1 MFKDFNSYPFSVFI
15 YFLRIMLS
23 MFIQITGY
31 YYDYLHKEDVSL
43 HKEVNERYMFFS
55 KLFFCFQKNLFNREI
70 KNLDFSFTEL
80 LLIKYEIFFGDE
92 LLDTESLIKENEIY
106 IYFKFYNDTLCS
118 KQLTSLYY
126 DIFIIEEQSLP
137 LEYYAEKLAEQ
148 FIKKIKL

>member
-1 MFKDFNSYPFSVFI
+1 M
-15 YFLRIMLS
+15 
-23 MFIQITGY
+23 
-31 YYDYLHKEDVSL
+31 

-92 LLDTESLIKENEIY
+92 LIDTESLIKENEVY